1 MVAEYNGNTKVKK
14 TLISGI
20 AALFLA
26 TGAAHADYFVD
37 EPSDRRVWLC
47 GNIYVVV
54 NPADLIWE
62 YNRADFVRGGDTFT
76 FWHNRLYQRYG
87 QQNIPCEWPW
97 KRKQPD
103 NDSNYLYRSN
113 TAKYVVYL
121 GGLPLVL

>member
-1 MVAEYNGNTKVKK
+1 MAMRASALVF
-14 TLISGI
+14 

-26 TGAAHADYFVD
+26 TGTAHADYLKPFVD
-37 EPSDRRVWLC
+37 EPSKQQVWRC

-54 NPADLIWE
+54 NPIDLTWE

-76 FWHNRLYQRYG
+76 IWNNHLYQRYG

-97 KRKQPD
+97 KRKQAD
-103 NDSNYLYRSN
+103 NDSNYLYRSK